1 MVDTLIDVLDIWND
15 HQKLADDFLF
25 FSILER
31 AENSYGLYATFLK
44 LEQKRCCFPIL
55 LPTVLS
61 ST

>member
-31 AENSYGLYATFLK
+31 AENSYGLYAT
-44 LEQKRCCFPIL
+44 
-55 LPTVLS
+55 LS
-61 ST
+61 